1 MAEPMYEL
9 QRDVSMNHRLYNKDL
24 APTALKQRKWGTY
37 NFAALWIGMAHC
49 VPTYALAGGLIA
61 LGMDWKQALFTITL
75 GNLIVLVPMLL
86 NAHPGTKYGIPFP
99 VFARSA
105 FGVFGANIPAIL
117 RAIVACGWFGI
128 NTYFGAIAIDTFL
141 GFLIPGWS
149 GIGGTATFAFGLT
162 VHGAIAFMIFWIF
175 QIYIILRGMDAVRV
189 FENWAA
195 PVVMILG
202 LALVIWMITAA
213 KGFGPLLSQ
222 PSKFHT
228 FGDFFKIFI
237 PSLTGMVGFWAT
249 LSLNIPDFTRFG
261 KGQKQQMIGQAIGLP
276 PTMLVF
282 SAFGIIITSASV
294 VVFGEAL
301 WDPAVLLGKFHNP
314 ITLVLA
320 LFGLVV
326 ASLSVNIAANTVSPA
341 NDFSNA
347 IPKLI
352 SFKTGGVITG
362 IIGILIMPWRL
373 LADPSGYIFGWL
385 GTYSGFLGPIAG
397 VLIAD
402 YWVIR
407 KRALN
412 LADLYTEKGEYTFLG
427 GFNIRAIISLVIGVV
442 VALIGLFVKPLHF
455 LFDYAWFVGFAAS
468 FLAHWAQMAGQ
479 VQAAPARTAKPA

>member
-1 MAEPMYEL
+1 MAAEPMYEL

-105 FGVFGANIPAIL
+105 FGVFGANIPALL
-117 RAIVACGWFGI
+117 RALVACGWFGI
-128 NTYFGAIAIDTFL
+128 NTYFGSLAIDIFL
-141 GFLIPGWS
+141 GKLIPGWS
-149 GIGGTATFAFGLT
+149 SIGGATTFAFGLT

-175 QIYIILRGMDAVRV
+175 QIWIILRGMDAVRV

-195 PVVMILG
+195 PFVMILG

-213 KGFGPLLSQ
+213 KGFGPLLAQ
-222 PSKFHT
+222 PSKFHS
-228 FGDFFKIFI
+228 FGEYFKIFI
-237 PSLTGMVGFWAT
+237 PALTGMVGFWAT

-282 SAFGIIITSASV
+282 SAFGIIITSASAM
-294 VVFGEAL
+294 VFGEAI
-301 WDPAVLLGKFHNP
+301 WDPAVLLSKFDNP

-320 LFGLVV
+320 LVGLVV

-347 IPKLI
+347 WPKRI
-352 SFKTGGVITG
+352 SFKVGGVITG
-362 IIGILIMPWRL
+362 IIGILMMPWAL
-373 LADPSGYIFGWL
+373 LSNPKIYIFSWL

-407 KRALN
+407 KRKLN
-412 LADLYTEKGEYTFLG
+412 LADLYTEKGEYSFSG
-427 GFNIRAIISLVIGVV
+427 GFNIKAVIALVAGIV
-442 VALIGLFVKPLHF
+442 VALIGLVVKPLHF
-455 LFDYAWFVGFAAS
+455 LYDYAWFVGFATS
-468 FLAHWAQMAGQ
+468 FLVHWAVMANQ
-479 VQAAPARTAKPA
+479 SEAIAAAKAG